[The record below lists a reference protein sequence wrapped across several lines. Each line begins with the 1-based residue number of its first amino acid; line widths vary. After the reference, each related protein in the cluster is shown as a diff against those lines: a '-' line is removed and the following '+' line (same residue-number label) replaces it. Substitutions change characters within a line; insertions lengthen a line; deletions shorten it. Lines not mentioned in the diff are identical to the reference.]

1 MTYYTMPLKLEWN
14 KLVRYPGGREIDRFR
29 GIDPPLDN
37 GRPEAWVGSDT
48 RVFNITEDTP
58 NEGCAKVIL
67 PSGETKYLFE
77 VIAENPQ
84 AILGEKHIAISG
96 KSMGVLVKLLDA
108 QYQLGLQC
116 HPTREKAMKY
126 YDSKYGKAESWYIIG
141 VRDDTEEP
149 AYVLMG
155 FKDGVTKE
163 VYGEAY
169 DTGDVK
175 QMEACIHKIP
185 VKVGDVFNIAAGLP
199 HAVGAGCFLIEV
211 QEPSD
216 ITIGWSKLQTR
227 GAVSNRIMEL
237 HREILLDCYEYDG
250 GTLEY
255 ILDKYRIEP
264 EVISEDAGGR
274 ELLMLGEKQ
283 TPYFSFSQVETD
295 SSFSV
300 EDTGFIRVLIV
311 LEGSGYIKWDGG
323 EMKINK
329 ADELFIP
336 YGVKNLSF
344 VSDGGML
351 KVVMCNP
358 PMKSA

>member
-1 MTYYTMPLKLEWN
+1 MSIYERPWRLEWN

-29 GIDPPLDN
+29 GVEPAQDN

-48 RVFNITEDTP
+48 RVYNITEDTP
-58 NEGCAKVIL
+58 NEGCAKVIM
-67 PSGETKYLFE
+67 PSGEVKYLFE
-77 VIAENPQ
+77 AIAENPE
-84 AILGEKHIAISG
+84 AVLGKEHISING
-96 KSMGVLVKLLDA
+96 KNMAVLVKLLDA
-108 QYQLGLQC
+108 ELQLGLQC
-116 HPTREKAMKY
+116 HPTREKAKIY
-126 YDSKYGKAESWYIIG
+126 YDSEYGKAESWYIIG
-141 VRDDTEEP
+141 VRDDVDEP
-149 AYVLMG
+149 PYVLMG

-163 VYGEAY
+163 VYGEAF

-175 QMEACIHKIP
+175 KMEACIHKVP

-199 HAVGAGCFLIEV
+199 HAVGTGCFLIEV

-216 ITIGWSKLQTR
+216 ITIGWSKLR
-227 GAVSNRIMEL
+227 GLVPNRIQEM

-264 EVISEDAGGR
+264 EVIGEDEGGR

-283 TPYFSFSQVETD
+283 TPFFSFSQVETT
-295 SSFSV
+295 SSYSV
-300 EDTGFIRVLIV
+300 DETGFIRVLIV
-311 LEGSGYIKWDGG
+311 LEGSGLIKWSDG

-329 ADELFIP
+329 ADEIFVP
-336 YGVKNLSF
+336 YGVKDLSF
-344 VSDGGML
+344 ESDGGML

-358 PMKSA
+358 PMKRI